1 MKYLIIFLL
10 LFSVNSN
17 AAYCLYELNNGNLR
31 IQSESIETC
40 SSGLIL
46 LSKSDYDAIN
56 IDAIVATLK
65 DLFEFSVEDFAYF
78 NAICLIG
85 FIGGHSLGRVS
96 RILGK
101 T

>member
-1 MKYLIIFLL
+1 MKILVLLCL
-10 LFSVNSN
+10 LFSLSSN
-17 AAYCLYELNNGNLR
+17 AATCVYVSSNGTVKSSSTPIELCNDLVLVSKVEYESMNV
-31 IQSESIETC
+31 
-40 SSGLIL
+40 SSV
-46 LSKSDYDAIN
+46 
-56 IDAIVATLK
+56 VATLI

-85 FIGGHSLGRVS
+85 FISGHALGRVN